1 MKDLWSAVAAIVLL
15 GLSGCTGS
23 PTRDIVRDSFPEAE
37 AAIRA
42 EMLALNDIDNDWDAL
57 RAAHL
62 QGPKFTDFGA
72 GFERHDFEEMIAA
85 EIAAVSSVKDLAID
99 FRDLKIDV
107 FGDVAIATSF
117 PHFTWTNE
125 NGERDG
131 MHRRATMVYVKT
143 ADGWKIAHE
152 HLSAPETE

>member
-1 MKDLWSAVAAIVLL
+1 MKDLWSAVVAIVLL

-62 QGPKFTDFGA
+62 QGPKFTEFGA
-72 GFERHDFEEMIAA
+72 GLQRHDFEEMIAA
-85 EIAAVSSVKDLAID
+85 EIAAVSEMKNLAID